1 MNRSELALFRVRRS
15 NRRGEFS
22 ESLSSDLDLGLP
34 NPSEWQLGQLLKKN
48 TSLFTLSEQRKSSD
62 FTLKKNI
69 SGPDLSLRVLNA
81 SVRSQVAA
89 AEEFAPSLPSRAQKR
104 HKISVTAET
113 RNYDFNRQILI
124 GQLRRKLPVNEEN
137 YLSLK
142 KLAGEFIRS
151 FKCLSGFRHQ
161 NIFLN
166 DIKDS
171 ITSLTNS
178 VILLNEQL
186 KPQTE
191 RIEYKEQH
199 KEQYFDLVTEVKKR
213 KELIESLRVQIK
225 QQNQAMNEKARKT
238 ERMLEELAQKEL
250 SLNHDRKLGRVSAS
264 EVYKILVDF
273 RARVDDEVRKLDQL
287 LSYGRIETQKN
298 QETIRHTEDEI
309 QTLNFNKLLFR
320 MKLKQ
325 HYTEF
330 FRSEDLFVTSGLT
343 APSVLALM
351 WNFKENVPDSA
362 FSSFFDAED
371 IRFVKE
377 YAELSNRIEEERKH
391 NSYRITQFREAIDI
405 VGRTLNSETEEEK
418 LNEIKMTLRSLKLR
432 KKFPQTPSARPRRIA
447 VVSSDK
453 LVKQLLA
460 KMASSLRDL
469 KDRQINRI
477 LAKGKEITR
486 MKGAGVSTDFV
497 KKAMTVF
504 FGIQEAESLF
514 NRLLHANK
522 ISFFVSELGDGP
534 FPG

>member
-1 MNRSELALFRVRRS
+1 
-15 NRRGEFS
+15 
-22 ESLSSDLDLGLP
+22 
-34 NPSEWQLGQLLKKN
+34 
-48 TSLFTLSEQRKSSD
+48 
-62 FTLKKNI
+62 
-69 SGPDLSLRVLNA
+69 
-81 SVRSQVAA
+81 
-89 AEEFAPSLPSRAQKR
+89 
-104 HKISVTAET
+104 
-113 RNYDFNRQILI
+113 
-124 GQLRRKLPVNEEN
+124 
-137 YLSLK
+137 
-142 KLAGEFIRS
+142 
-151 FKCLSGFRHQ
+151 
-161 NIFLN
+161 
-166 DIKDS
+166 
-171 ITSLTNS
+171 
-178 VILLNEQL
+178 
-186 KPQTE
+186 
-191 RIEYKEQH
+191 
-199 KEQYFDLVTEVKKR
+199 
-213 KELIESLRVQIK
+213 
-225 QQNQAMNEKARKT
+225 
-238 ERMLEELAQKEL
+238 
-250 SLNHDRKLGRVSAS
+250 
-264 EVYKILVDF
+264 
-273 RARVDDEVRKLDQL
+273 
-287 LSYGRIETQKN
+287 
-298 QETIRHTEDEI
+298 
-309 QTLNFNKLLFR
+309 
-320 MKLKQ
+320 
-325 HYTEF
+325 
-330 FRSEDLFVTSGLT
+330 
-343 APSVLALM
+343 M